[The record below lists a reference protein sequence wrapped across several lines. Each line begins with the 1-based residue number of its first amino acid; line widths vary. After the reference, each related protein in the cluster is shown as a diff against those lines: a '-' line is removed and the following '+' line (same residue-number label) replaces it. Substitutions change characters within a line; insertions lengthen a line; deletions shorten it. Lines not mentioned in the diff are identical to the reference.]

1 MKTFVSSIK
10 NLTRF
15 ERSLW
20 IISIVAVAA
29 SYLLAGQGDYL
40 TLASSVVGVSALIFM
55 AKGDVTGQYITVAFC
70 ILYAL
75 VSFRFQYYGEV
86 ITFMCM
92 ALPIA
97 IASIVT
103 WLRNP
108 YSEKEV
114 KVQKIRG
121 RGFFLIGVCTVLVT
135 LVLFFVLRATN
146 TTNLAISTVS
156 VATSFLAASFLML
169 RSPYYAVAYGCNDI
183 VLIIM
188 WIMASIEDVRY
199 APMIVCFVMFLFN
212 DMYGF
217 YNWRRM
223 EKRQKEDR

>member
-1 MKTFVSSIK
+1 MKMVISSIK
-10 NLTRF
+10 NLTKF
-15 ERSLW
+15 ERTLW
-20 IISIVAVAA
+20 LVSIVAVAL

-40 TLASSVVGVSALIFM
+40 TLASSVVGVSALIFV

-75 VSFRFQYYGEV
+75 VSFQFRYYGEM
-86 ITFMCM
+86 ITFLFM

-97 IASIVT
+97 VASIVT

-108 YSEKEV
+108 HTEKEV
-114 KVQKIRG
+114 KVRVIKK
-121 RGFFLIGVCTVLVT
+121 RGFILIGLFTVLVT
-135 LVLFFVLRATN
+135 IALFFVLRATD
-146 TTNLAISTVS
+146 TNNLVISTVS

-169 RSPYYAVAYGCNDI
+169 RSPYYALAYGSNDI

-188 WIMASIEDVRY
+188 WIMAAMEDISY
-199 APMIVCFVMFLFN
+199 APMIICFVMFLCN

-223 EKRQKEDR
+223 QHRQGN

>member
-10 NLTRF
+10 NLTKF
-15 ERSLW
+15 ERTLW
-20 IISIVAVAA
+20 IVSIVAVAV

-40 TLASSVVGVSALIFM
+40 TLASSVVGVSALIFV
-55 AKGDVTGQYITVAFC
+55 AKGDVTGQYITVAFS

-75 VSFRFQYYGEV
+75 VSYQFRYYGEM
-86 ITFMCM
+86 ITFLCM

-97 IASIVT
+97 VASIVT

-108 YSEKEV
+108 HTEKEV
-114 KVQKIRG
+114 KVRVMKK
-121 RGFFLIGVCTVLVT
+121 RGFVWIGICTVLVT
-135 LVLFFVLRATN
+135 FALFFVLRATN
-146 TTNLAISTVS
+146 TTNLTISTIS

-169 RSPYYAVAYGCNDI
+169 RSPYYALAYGCNDI

-188 WIMASIEDVRY
+188 WIMASMEDVRY

-212 DMYGF
+212 DSYGF

-223 EKRQKEDR
+223 QKRQNV

>member
-10 NLTRF
+10 NLTKF
-15 ERSLW
+15 ERTLW

-75 VSFRFQYYGEV
+75 VSFQFRYYGEM
-86 ITFMCM
+86 ITFLCM

-108 YSEKEV
+108 YAEKEV
-114 KVQKIRG
+114 KVQVLKK
-121 RGFFLIGVCTVLVT
+121 RGFLWIGICTVLVT
-135 LVLFFVLRATN
+135 IALFFVLRATN
-146 TTNLAISTVS
+146 TTNLTISTIS
-156 VATSFLAASFLML
+156 VATSFLAACFLML

-188 WIMASIEDVRY
+188 WIMASMEDISY

-223 EKRQKEDR
+223 QRRQKENG

>member
-1 MKTFVSSIK
+1 MKVFVSSIK

-15 ERSLW
+15 ELTLW
-20 IISIVAVAA
+20 IVSIVAVAA
-29 SYLLAGQGDYL
+29 SYLLARQGDYL
-40 TLASSVVGVSALIFM
+40 TLISSVVGVSALIFM

-114 KVQKIRG
+114 KVQKIG
-121 RGFFLIGVCTVLVT
+121 SKGLFLIALFTVLVT
-135 LVLFFVLRATN
+135 FVMFFVLRATN
-146 TTNLAISTVS
+146 TTNLIISTVS

-169 RSPYYAVAYGCNDI
+169 RSPYYAVCYGCNDI

-188 WIMASIEDVRY
+188 WIMASMEEIRY

-212 DMYGF
+212 DSYGF
-217 YNWRRM
+217 YNWRRI
-223 EKRQKEDR
+223 ERRQKENR